1 MNERQRQM
9 IERLNDMYQ
18 SQSSEFK
25 SRYRDNY
32 FELMDFIYNPNTEHI
47 TGESIIR
54 YINRVSPHGGI
65 CAYDWRNSAEET
77 PNEGEKVEIQIIT
90 DNYYYYEATFKTN
103 VPTGEQ
109 AFFWDG
115 GFCKVSNNVMWRRL
129 KEREQTEDKE

>member
-32 FELMDFIYNPNTEHI
+32 FELLDFIYNPNTVH
-47 TGESIIR
+47 R
-54 YINRVSPHGGI
+54 YVNRTSPRDGI

-90 DNYYYYEATFKTN
+90 TYNCYYHEATFKTN

-109 AFFWDG
+109 AFFYDG
-115 GFCKVSNNVMWRRL
+115 GFCKVSNNVMWRKL
-129 KEREQTEDKE
+129 EEVEK

>member
-1 MNERQRQM
+1 
-9 IERLNDMYQ
+9 MYQ

-32 FELMDFIYNPNTEHI
+32 FELLDFIYNPNTVQI

-54 YINRVSPHGGI
+54 YINRTSPRDGI

-77 PNEGEKVEIQIIT
+77 PNEGEKVEIQIITT

-115 GFCKVSNNVMWRRL
+115 GFQKVSNNVRWRRL
-129 KEREQTEDKE
+129 EESEK

>member
-1 MNERQRQM
+1 MNERQRQL

-32 FELMDFIYNPNTEHI
+32 FELLDFIYNPNTVQI

-54 YINRVSPHGGI
+54 YINRTSPRDGI

-77 PNEGEKVEIQIIT
+77 PNEGEKVEIQIITT

-115 GFCKVSNNVMWRRL
+115 GFHKVSNNVRWRRL
-129 KEREQTEDKE
+129 EESEK